1 MAIPAASI
9 TAQLCHDP
17 APFAVD
23 TLFAPPLR
31 SRRDVLMD
39 AVSDSSLELEHAGS
53 LVLELWLTDVH
64 AGDMSSQTYERY
76 AQLSK
81 GFIRYALAR
90 GHCTLDDAAAVFEE
104 WRSAH
109 GRDRSGAIVL
119 PGLAV
124 QHLRAC
130 AIRALYKTAR
140 FLALTNAHLS
150 YTPGNTETTRQGR
163 PLNLAERTALHHVV
177 GSDGET
183 RVGAAIALGFAGA
196 GTADIGNLR
205 IKDVHIEDGTI
216 TLPGG
221 GRTFARIV
229 AIPGEWERTV
239 LINRI
244 AYQLSHGAAETDGVV
259 VTRKG
264 SDASRQAGA
273 AIAVTRAT
281 ELAGLRNDRNV
292 KPASLQRLAATITF
306 DTTGDISEAALILG
320 TSSLDTAAQAITW
333 NWAANPRPV
342 LDLLPDYQPR
352 VLR

>member
-1 MAIPAASI
+1 ME
-9 TAQLCHDP
+9 
-17 APFAVD
+17 AVGN
-23 TLFAPPLR
+23 
-31 SRRDVLMD
+31 
-39 AVSDSSLELEHAGS
+39 SSVELEQAGS
-53 LVLELWLTDVH
+53 LVQELWLADVQS
-64 AGDMSSQTYERY
+64 GDLASQTYERY
-76 AQLSK
+76 AQLSR
-81 GFIRYALAR
+81 GFLRYAQSR
-90 GHCTLDDAAAVFEE
+90 GHSTLDDAAAVFDD
-104 WRSAH
+104 WRMAR
-109 GRDRSGAIVL
+109 GRDRSGNFVL

-140 FLALTNAHLS
+140 FLALTTVHLP
-150 YTPGNTETTRQGR
+150 YTPGNTATARQGR

-183 RVGAAIALGFAGA
+183 RVGAAIALGLAGA
-196 GTADIGNLR
+196 GTADIGNVR
-205 IKDVHIEDGTI
+205 IKDIHIADGTI

-221 GRTFARIV
+221 GRTLSRIV

-244 AYQLSHGAAETDGVV
+244 AHQLSHGAAETDGIV

-281 ELAGLRNDRNV
+281 ELAGLRNDRSV
-292 KPASLQRLAATITF
+292 KPASLQRLAATVAF

-320 TSSLDTAAQAITW
+320 TSSLDTAAQAIDWDWST
-333 NWAANPRPV
+333 APRPIQ
-342 LDLLPDYQPR
+342 DRLPDYQPR